1 MYNQSGIDNGMMKSQ
16 QMMIREAPV
25 EMEESKVG
33 VEEFSEVSSHRME
46 DNYIGLPDL
55 AVENAAKHK
64 DEQNIIDQF

>member
-1 MYNQSGIDNGMMKSQ
+1 
-16 QMMIREAPV
+16 MMIREAPV